1 MYGNKKGFTLIEVA
15 LFLAVTG
22 ALFAAI
28 MGGVQNSIF
37 QQRIND
43 STQSFMEFL
52 KTAYSE
58 TMNVQ
63 SLGYGRSNMA
73 IYGKLIT
80 FNEEYALDGA
90 RFDDGDNRNRIYM
103 YDVFGDIK
111 EDGIG
116 APNSV
121 TKALKDLNAHVIREE
136 DGKKVLNGIVETYTP
151 KWGAAIQNSKG
162 QPFSGSLLIIRHP
175 NSGVIYTFYST
186 TTIPVNGMRLQ
197 TEGGVPDIG
206 WNSFEINS
214 DGNINFCI
222 NPTPE
227 SSYPNR
233 PNVRIVAGSRSG
245 SGIELVPESDQE
257 YACEWEGN

>member
-80 FNEEYALDGA
+80 FNEEYALDGT
-90 RFDDGDNRNRIYM
+90 RFDGGDNRNRIYM

-121 TKALKDLNAHVIREE
+121 IGALDNLNAHVIREE
-136 DGKKVLNGIVETYTP
+136 DGEKVLNGIVETYTP
-151 KWGAAIQNSKG
+151 KWGAAIQNSDG

-186 TTIPVNGMRLQ
+186 TAIPVNGMRLS
-197 TEGGVPDIG
+197 TVEGAPDID
-206 WNSFEINS
+206 WNSSGFYS
-214 DGNINFCI
+214 GSNIDFCI

>member
-28 MGGVQNSIF
+28 MVGVQNSIF

-63 SLGYGRSNMA
+63 SLGYGRSNKA

-90 RFDDGDNRNRIYM
+90 PFDGGDNRNRIYM

-121 TKALKDLNAHVIREE
+121 IETLKDLNAHVIREE
-136 DGKKVLNGIVETYTP
+136 DGKKVLNGIVETYAP
-151 KWGAAIQNSKG
+151 KWGAAIQDSEG

-175 NSGVIYTFYST
+175 NSGVVYTFYSDT
-186 TTIPVNGMRLQ
+186 VIQVNEMRLP
-197 TEGGVPDIG
+197 TVDGIPNIKWD
-206 WNSFEINS
+206 SFESNS
-214 DGNINFCI
+214 GSNINFCI

-245 SGIELVPESDQE
+245 SGIELVPESDQK
-257 YACEWEGN
+257 YACEWKGN